1 MLENELIAYGSAT
14 LARLKAGSLFS
25 VPFADAGSSAVHALN
40 QCLEPRGVTLTR
52 LRLRQ
57 GRVLMYLYRPDALAA
72 ILGRSD
78 VHGFL
83 RSFGYADFRPDAALS
98 TLRRR
103 LARQGGFPHEIGV
116 FLGYPLSDV
125 TGFILHQGRDALCSG
140 CWKCYADPDS
150 ALRAFAKLRRCQ
162 RVYEDAFRRGLSLER
177 LTVPSA
183 TVH

>member
-1 MLENELIAYGSAT
+1 MLENELIAHGSAT

-25 VPFADAGSSAVHALN
+25 VPLADAGSPAIHALN

-57 GRVLMYLYRPDALAA
+57 GRALMYLYRPDALAV

-78 VHGFL
+78 V
-83 RSFGYADFRPDAALS
+83 RSFLLSVGYDDCRPAAALV

-116 FLGYPLSDV
+116 FLGYPLADV
-125 TGFILHQGRDALCSG
+125 TGFIRHQGRDALCTG
-140 CWKCYADPDS
+140 CWKCYANPDD
-150 ALRAFAKLRRCQ
+150 ALRAFARLRRCQ
-162 RVYEDAFRRGLSLER
+162 SAYEDAFRHGLPLER
-177 LTVPSA
+177 LTVPS
-183 TVH
+183 VPIQ